1 MQQIK
6 RLPVASIVIFKAFP
20 SATMNPTAS
29 LPAIG
34 QPLNRVEARAKVT
47 GAAKYAAE
55 YALKNMTYGVLVTS
69 TIAKGKIAEI
79 DSKAAEQAAGVLLVM
94 SHLNSPPV
102 PGYAKNPASKIP
114 IFSGKEFK
122 LFQDDIIRFNMQ
134 PVALVIA
141 ETLERAQ
148 YAAGLV
154 NITYQKED
162 HHTDI
167 KDQLDKAIKPD
178 KPSDYT
184 RGQADAWQSA
194 PVKLD
199 LEYRTPK
206 QVHNPMEPHAT
217 TAYWESNDKLLIFNK
232 TQAVKTTQQQFS
244 QYFNLKPENVQVHA
258 PFVGG
263 AFGGS
268 SRMWPHEMAAVMGA
282 KKVGR
287 PVKVVAAREQ
297 VFNMVGYRPYSVQK
311 FRIGANADGTLVGI
325 SHEAYGSTSQYEQ
338 FTERIIEPTKSMY
351 NCANLETTYKL
362 VPLDMSTPCPARGP
376 GETSGSFAMES
387 AMDELAYALKMDP
400 LALRLKNFA
409 DKDLM
414 KDKPWSSNYLKE
426 CYTIGAEKF
435 GWAKR
440 NAQPRSMQK
449 DGMLMG
455 WGMAAGIYK
464 AERAPSS
471 GYIKM
476 LMDGKV
482 IIQSSVADTGPGSAT
497 ILTQIAADALG
508 INVSHVNVDW
518 GDAAYPYAPPQ
529 YGSHTTASA
538 GAAVHDAAIALKK
551 KFMDLIPSAP
561 LDASID
567 YIGILKR
574 YNLPQLDVTIES
586 KPGPEAEQYS
596 GKSFSAHF
604 VEVLVH
610 PAMGMVKVNRVV
622 SVIDSG
628 RIMNHKTARSQVLGS
643 VVWGIGLALMEEGIV
658 DHRYGRYVNN
668 NLADYH
674 VPVNADVPQIEVH
687 LIDKPDNYL
696 NPMGAKGIGEIGL
709 IGFTAAV
716 ANAVYHAT
724 GKRIRELPITPNKL
738 L

>member
-1 MQQIK
+1 MSQPAPAK
-6 RLPVASIVIFKAFP
+6 
-20 SATMNPTAS
+20 
-29 LPAIG
+29 AIG

-47 GAAKYAAE
+47 GSARYAAE
-55 YALKNMTYGVLVTS
+55 YPLKNITYGILVTS
-69 TIAKGKIAEI
+69 TIAKGHIVQI
-79 DSKAAEQAAGVLLVM
+79 DSKAAEQVAGVLTVM

-102 PGYAKNPASKIP
+102 PGYAKNPASNIP

-122 LFQDDIIRFNMQ
+122 LFQDDRIHFNMQ
-134 PVALVIA
+134 PLALVIA
-141 ETLERAQ
+141 DTLEHAQ
-148 YAAGLV
+148 YAATLV
-154 NITYQKED
+154 KVNYEQEA
-162 HHTDI
+162 HYTDI
-167 KDQLDKAIKPD
+167 KDQLHTAIKPE
-178 KPSDYT
+178 KPSDYS
-184 RGQADAWQSA
+184 RGQANAWQQA
-194 PVKLD
+194 PVKFD
-199 LEYRTPK
+199 LEYRTPI
-206 QVHNPMEPHAT
+206 QVHNPMEPHAI
-217 TAYWESNDKLLIFNK
+217 TAYWESDDKLLIFNK

-244 QYFNLKPENVQVHA
+244 QYFNLKPENVKVHA

-263 AFGGS
+263 AFGS
-268 SRMWPHEMAAVMGA
+268 ASRMWPHEMAAVMGA

-311 FRIGANADGTLVGI
+311 FRVGANVDGTLIGI
-325 SHEAYGSTSQYEQ
+325 SHEAYGSVSQYEQ

-351 NCANLETTYKL
+351 NCANIETIYKL

-387 AMDELAYALKMDP
+387 AMDELAYALNMDP

-414 KDKPWSSNYLKE
+414 NNKPWSSNYLKE
-426 CYTIGAEKF
+426 CYAVGAEKF
-435 GWAKR
+435 GWSKR
-440 NAQPRSMQK
+440 NPQPRSMQQN
-449 DGMLMG
+449 GMLVG

-471 GYIKM
+471 GYIKI
-476 LMDGKV
+476 LMDGRA

-508 INVSHVNVDW
+508 INVGKVSINW

-538 GAAVHDAAIALKK
+538 GAAIHEAAVALKK

-561 LDASID
+561 LDATVD
-567 YIGILKR
+567 YIDILKR
-574 YNLPQLDVTIES
+574 YNLPQLDVTIDS
-586 KPGPEAEQYS
+586 KPGPDAEQHS

-610 PAMGMVKVNRVV
+610 PATGEVRVSRVV
-622 SVIDSG
+622 SVIDAG

-674 VPVNADVPQIEVH
+674 VPVNADIPQIDVH
-687 LIDKPDNYL
+687 LIDQPDDHL

-709 IGFTAAV
+709 IGFTAAI

-724 GKRIRELPITPNKL
+724 GKRIRELPITPDKL